1 MEKRIILQS
10 IEPLLRNNYAL
21 KLIWNELVQTQIG
34 KKKKKSFRLRIQIPP
49 SSQCFSTGVV
59 YLTFCHWNLQFL
71 SHVTIIKTKVLLP
84 QAKVTLAKFGYH
96 T

>member
-34 KKKKKSFRLRIQIPP
+34 KKKKNHSVWEYKFRPVVSASALVWFIWHFVIEIY
-49 SSQCFSTGVV
+49 SS
-59 YLTFCHWNLQFL
+59 
-71 SHVTIIKTKVLLP
+71 
-84 QAKVTLAKFGYH
+84 
-96 T
+96 

>member
-34 KKKKKSFRLRIQIPP
+34 KKKKKIIPFENTN
-49 SSQCFSTGVV
+49 SAQ
-59 YLTFCHWNLQFL
+59 
-71 SHVTIIKTKVLLP
+71 
-84 QAKVTLAKFGYH
+84 
-96 T
+96 